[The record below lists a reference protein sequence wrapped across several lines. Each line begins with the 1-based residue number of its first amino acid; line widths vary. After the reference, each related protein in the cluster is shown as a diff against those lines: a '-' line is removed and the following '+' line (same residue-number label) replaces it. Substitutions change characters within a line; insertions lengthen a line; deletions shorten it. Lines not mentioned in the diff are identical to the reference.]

1 MTRNML
7 VRRPMKLQCIAI
19 VLGLLAL
26 VLFSSPAH
34 AAEFRGGEDT
44 VRIGADETIDGDLF
58 VGGQT
63 IIIEGTVN
71 GDVLAAGTTIT
82 IRGTVNGSV
91 NAAGTRIEIEGPI
104 EGGVRVAGQEV
115 VIAASVGRDLM
126 VLGQTVGVTD
136 AGSVG
141 GDVLFGA
148 GEVTLA
154 GDVGGRVLGGADTL
168 RLAAAVGEGVDVE
181 VNNLVVEPSA
191 RITGDLKY
199 RSANEAEAAAGAVAG
214 QVLREAPRADFSV
227 DAGAATLDTIRGSVA
242 RIVVLALLG
251 LLLLAA
257 GRGWMERAT
266 TQMMQRPWASLLMG
280 VLVVIATVPAI
291 LFVGG
296 VVLVIFGLVF
306 GAGGVLAT
314 IPLPLAGLGLYALAL
329 FISPVFVALLI
340 GRLLTGRF
348 SATGFLAL
356 VIGLIVLAVL
366 GAIPY
371 VGWVVTGLA
380 TALGLGGALLA
391 GRGAAQP
398 AGSS

>member
-7 VRRPMKLQCIAI
+7 ARRPMKLWCVAI

-26 VLFSSPAH
+26 VLFASPAH
-34 AAEFRGGEDT
+34 AAEFRGDEDT

-58 VGGQT
+58 VGAQT
-63 IIIEGTVN
+63 IIIDGTVN

-115 VIAASVGRDLM
+115 VIAASVGRDLIA
-126 VLGQTVGVTD
+126 LGQTVEVTD

-141 GDVLFGA
+141 GDVLLGA

-154 GDVGGRVLGGADTL
+154 GDVGRRVLGGANTL

-191 RITGDLKY
+191 RIAGDLRY
-199 RSANEAEAAAGAVAG
+199 RSDNEAQVAAGTVTG
-214 QVLREAPRADFSV
+214 QVLREAARADFSA
-227 DAGAATLDTIRGSVA
+227 DAGEATLDTIHGSVA

-266 TQMMQRPWASLLMG
+266 TQMMRRPWASLLMG
-280 VLVVIATVPAI
+280 VLVGIATVPAI
-291 LFVGG
+291 LVVGG
-296 VVLVIFGLVF
+296 IVLVIFGLVF
-306 GAGGVLAT
+306 GPGGVLA
-314 IPLPLAGLGLYALAL
+314 
-329 FISPVFVALLI
+329 
-340 GRLLTGRF
+340 
-348 SATGFLAL
+348 
-356 VIGLIVLAVL
+356 
-366 GAIPY
+366 
-371 VGWVVTGLA
+371 
-380 TALGLGGALLA
+380 
-391 GRGAAQP
+391 
-398 AGSS
+398 

>member
-1 MTRNML
+1 MTRNVL
-7 VRRPMKLQCIAI
+7 ARRPMKLQCIAI

-26 VLFSSPAH
+26 MLFASPVA
-34 AAEFRGGEDT
+34 AAEFRTDET

-58 VGGQT
+58 VAGT
-63 IIIEGTVN
+63 EIIIEGTVN
-71 GDVLAAGTTIT
+71 GDVFAAGTTIT

-104 EGGVRVAGQEV
+104 ERGVRLAGQEIIV
-115 VIAASVGRDLM
+115 AGPVGRDLIL
-126 VLGQTVGVTD
+126 LGQTVEVTA

-148 GEVTLA
+148 SEVTLA
-154 GDVGGRVLGGADTL
+154 GDVGQRVLGGANTL
-168 RLAAAVGEGVDVE
+168 RLAAAVGQGVDVE

-191 RITGDLKY
+191 RITGDLRY
-199 RSANEAEAAAGAVAG
+199 RSNNEAQAAAGAVAG
-214 QVLREAPRADFSV
+214 QVLREAPRAYFSV
-227 DAGAATLDTIRGSVA
+227 DAGGAARDTIRGSVA

-257 GRGWMERAT
+257 ARGWMERAT
-266 TQMMQRPWASLLMG
+266 TQMMRRPVASLLMG
-280 VLVVIATVPAI
+280 VLVGIVTVPAI
-291 LFVGG
+291 IIVGG
-296 VVLVIFGLVF
+296 IVLVIFGVVF

-314 IPLPLAGLGLYALAL
+314 LPLPLAGLGLYALAL
-329 FISPVFVALLI
+329 YISPVFVALLI
-340 GRLLTGRF
+340 GRLLMGRF

-356 VIGLIVLAVL
+356 VVGLIVLAVL

-371 VGWVVTGLA
+371 VGWAITGLA
-380 TALGLGGALLA
+380 TVLGLGGALLA

-398 AGSS
+398 AG

>member
-7 VRRPMKLQCIAI
+7 ARRPMKLQWVAV

-26 VLFSSPAH
+26 VLLAAPAH

-44 VRIGADETIDGDLF
+44 VRIGANETIDGDLF
-58 VGGQT
+58 VGGTT

-115 VIAASVGRDLM
+115 VIAASVGRDLI
-126 VLGQTVGVTD
+126 VLGQTVEVTD

-148 GEVTLA
+148 SAVTLA
-154 GDVGGRVLGGADTL
+154 GDVGRRVLGGADTL
-168 RLAAAVGEGVDVE
+168 RLAAAVGQDVDVE

-191 RITGDLKY
+191 RIAGDLRY
-199 RSANEAEAAAGAVAG
+199 RSDNEAQVTAGTVTGQVVREAA
-214 QVLREAPRADFSV
+214 RTDFSV
-227 DAGAATLDTIRGSVA
+227 DAGEATLDTIRGSVA

-266 TQMMQRPWASLLMG
+266 RQMMQRPVASLVMG
-280 VLVVIATVPAI
+280 VVVSIATVPAI
-291 LFVGG
+291 IIVGG
-296 VVLVIFGLVF
+296 IVLVVFGLVF

-356 VIGLIVLAVL
+356 LIGLIVLAVL

-391 GRGAAQP
+391 GRGVAQP

>member
-1 MTRNML
+1 MTRNVL
-7 VRRPMKLQCIAI
+7 ARRPMKLQYIAI

-26 VLFSSPAH
+26 VLFASPVV
-34 AAEFRGGEDT
+34 AAEFRTDET

-58 VGGQT
+58 VAGT
-63 IIIEGTVN
+63 EIIIEGTVN
-71 GDVLAAGTTIT
+71 GDVFAAGTTIT

-104 EGGVRVAGQEV
+104 ERGVRVAGQEI
-115 VIAASVGRDLM
+115 VIAAPVGGDAIL
-126 VLGQTVGVTD
+126 LGQTVEVTA

-148 GEVTLA
+148 SEVTLA
-154 GDVGGRVLGGADTL
+154 GDVGQRVLGGANTL
-168 RLAAAVGEGVDVE
+168 RLAAAVGQGVDVE

-191 RITGDLKY
+191 RITGDLRY
-199 RSANEAEAAAGAVAG
+199 RSNNEAQAAAGAVAG
-214 QVLREAPRADFSV
+214 QVLREAPRAYFSV
-227 DAGAATLDTIRGSVA
+227 DAGGAARDTIRGSVA

-257 GRGWMERAT
+257 ARGWMERAT
-266 TQMMQRPWASLLMG
+266 TQMMRRPVASLLMG
-280 VLVVIATVPAI
+280 VLVGIVTVPAI
-291 LFVGG
+291 IIVGG
-296 VVLVIFGLVF
+296 IVLVIFGVVF

-314 IPLPLAGLGLYALAL
+314 LPLPLAGLGLYALAL
-329 FISPVFVALLI
+329 YISPVFVALLI
-340 GRLLTGRF
+340 GRLLMGRF

-356 VIGLIVLAVL
+356 VVGLIVLAVL

-371 VGWVVTGLA
+371 VGWAITGLA
-380 TALGLGGALLA
+380 TVLGLGGALLA

-398 AGSS
+398 AG

>member
-1 MTRNML
+1 MNGMNRNML
-7 VRRPMKLQCIAI
+7 ARRPMKLQWVAV

-26 VLFSSPAH
+26 VLLAAPAH
-34 AAEFRGGEDT
+34 AAEFRGGEET
-44 VRIGADETIDGDLF
+44 VRIGANETIDGDLF
-58 VGGQT
+58 VGGTT

-71 GDVLAAGTTIT
+71 GDVFAAGTTIT

-91 NAAGTRIEIEGPI
+91 TAAGTRIEIEGPI
-104 EGGVRVAGQEV
+104 ERGVRVAGQEV
-115 VIAASVGRDLM
+115 VIAAAVGRDLI
-126 VLGQTVGVTD
+126 VLGQTVEVTD

-148 GEVTLA
+148 SEITLA
-154 GDVGGRVLGGADTL
+154 GDVGRRVLGAADTL
-168 RLAAAVGEGVDVE
+168 QLAAAVGEGVDVE
-181 VNNLVVEPSA
+181 VNSLVVEPSA

-199 RSANEAEAAAGAVAG
+199 RSANEAEAAAGVVAG
-214 QVLREAPRADFSV
+214 QMLREAPRADFSV
-227 DAGAATLDTIRGSVA
+227 DAGAATLDTVRGSVA
-242 RIVVLALLG
+242 RIGVLALLG

-266 TQMMQRPWASLLMG
+266 TQMMQRPWASLL
-280 VLVVIATVPAI
+280 
-291 LFVGG
+291 
-296 VVLVIFGLVF
+296 
-306 GAGGVLAT
+306 
-314 IPLPLAGLGLYALAL
+314 
-329 FISPVFVALLI
+329 
-340 GRLLTGRF
+340 TGRF

-356 VIGLIVLAVL
+356 LIGLIVLAVL

>member
-1 MTRNML
+1 MTRNVL
-7 VRRPMKLQCIAI
+7 ARRWMKLQCVAV

-26 VLFSSPAH
+26 TLFTSPAH
-34 AAEFRGGEDT
+34 AAEFRGGDET
-44 VRIGADETIDGDLF
+44 VRIGANETIDGDLF
-58 VGGQT
+58 VGGT
-63 IIIEGTVN
+63 EIVIEGTVN
-71 GDVLAAGTTIT
+71 GDVFAAGTTIT
-82 IRGTVNGSV
+82 IRGTINGNV

-104 EGGVRVAGQEV
+104 ERGVRVAGQEIV
-115 VIAASVGRDLM
+115 VAAPVGGDAIL
-126 VLGQTVGVTD
+126 LGQTAEVTN

-141 GDVLFGA
+141 GDVLLGA

-154 GDVGGRVLGGADTL
+154 GDVGQRVLGGADTL
-168 RLAAAVGEGVDVE
+168 RLAATVGQEVE
-181 VNNLVVEPSA
+181 VEVSNLVVEPSA
-191 RITGDLKY
+191 RIAGDLRY
-199 RSANEAEAAAGAVAG
+199 RSDNEAQVAAVAVAG
-214 QVLREAPRADFSV
+214 LVLREAPRADFSV

-266 TQMMQRPWASLLMG
+266 TQMMQRPVASLVMG
-280 VLVVIATVPAI
+280 VVVSIATVPAI
-291 LFVGG
+291 IIVGG
-296 VVLVIFGLVF
+296 IVLVIFGLVF

-371 VGWVVTGLA
+371 VGWVITGLA

>member
-1 MTRNML
+1 MNCNVLRQ
-7 VRRPMKLQCIAI
+7 RPMKLQCIAI

-26 VLFSSPAH
+26 VLFASPAH
-34 AAEFRGGEDT
+34 AAEFRADEDT
-44 VRIGADETIDGDLF
+44 VRIGVNETIDGDLF
-58 VGGQT
+58 VGATT

-71 GDVLAAGTTIT
+71 GDVFAAGTTVT

-91 NAAGTRIEIEGPI
+91 NAAGTRVEIEGPI
-104 EGGVRVAGQEV
+104 EHGVRVAGQEV
-115 VIAASVGRDLM
+115 VIAAPVGRDLLI
-126 VLGQTVGVTD
+126 LGQTVEVTD

-141 GDVLFGA
+141 GDVLLGA

-154 GDVGGRVLGGADTL
+154 GDVGQRVLGGADTL
-168 RLAAAVGEGVDVE
+168 RLAAAVGQDVDVE
-181 VNNLVVEPSA
+181 VSNLVIEPSA
-191 RITGDLKY
+191 RVAGDLRY
-199 RSANEAEAAAGAVAG
+199 RSDNEAQVAAVAVAG
-214 QVLREAPRADFSV
+214 RVLREAPRADFSV
-227 DAGAATLDTIRGSVA
+227 DAGAATLDTVRGSVA
-242 RIVVLALLG
+242 RIVVLTLLG
-251 LLLLAA
+251 LLILAA

-266 TQMMQRPWASLLMG
+266 TQMMQRPVASLVMG
-280 VLVVIATVPAI
+280 VVVSIATVPAI
-291 LFVGG
+291 IIVGG
-296 VVLVIFGLVF
+296 IVLVIFGLVF

-329 FISPVFVALLI
+329 FISPVFVGLLI
-340 GRLLTGRF
+340 GRLLIDRF
-348 SATGFLAL
+348 SPTGFWAL
-356 VIGLIVLAVL
+356 VVGLIVLAVL

>member
-7 VRRPMKLQCIAI
+7 ARRPMKLQWVAI

-26 VLFSSPAH
+26 VLFASPAH
-34 AAEFRGGEDT
+34 AAEFRGDEDT

-71 GDVLAAGTTIT
+71 GDVFAAGTTIT

-104 EGGVRVAGQEV
+104 EHGVRVAGQEI
-115 VIAASVGRDLM
+115 VIAASVGRDLI
-126 VLGQTVGVTD
+126 VLGQTVEVTD

-141 GDVLFGA
+141 GDVLLGA

-154 GDVGGRVLGGADTL
+154 GDVGRRVLGGADTL

-191 RITGDLKY
+191 RINGDLRY
-199 RSANEAEAAAGAVAG
+199 RSNNEAQVAAGTVTGQVVREAA
-214 QVLREAPRADFSV
+214 RADFS
-227 DAGAATLDTIRGSVA
+227 ADTGEAVRDTVRGSVA

-266 TQMMQRPWASLLMG
+266 TQMMRRPWASLLMG
-280 VLVVIATVPAI
+280 VLVGIATVPAI
-291 LFVGG
+291 LVVGG
-296 VVLVIFGLVF
+296 IVLVIFGLVF

-314 IPLPLAGLGLYALAL
+314 IPLPLAGLGFYALAL
-329 FISPVFVALLI
+329 YISPVFVALLI

-348 SATGFLAL
+348 STTGFLAL

-371 VGWVVTGLA
+371 VGWIVTGLA

-398 AGSS
+398 AG

>member
-7 VRRPMKLQCIAI
+7 ARRPMKLQWVAV

-26 VLFSSPAH
+26 VLLAAPAH

-44 VRIGADETIDGDLF
+44 VRIGANETIDGDLF
-58 VGGQT
+58 VGGTT

-115 VIAASVGRDLM
+115 VIAASVGRDLI
-126 VLGQTVGVTD
+126 VLGQTVEVTD

-148 GEVTLA
+148 SAVTLA
-154 GDVGGRVLGGADTL
+154 GDVGRRVLGGADTL
-168 RLAAAVGEGVDVE
+168 RLAAAVGQDVDVE

-191 RITGDLKY
+191 RIAGDLRY
-199 RSANEAEAAAGAVAG
+199 RSDNEAQVAAGAVAG

-257 GRGWMERAT
+257 GRDWMERAT
-266 TQMMQRPWASLLMG
+266 RQMMQRPVASLVMG
-280 VLVVIATVPAI
+280 VVVSIATVPAI
-291 LFVGG
+291 IIVGG
-296 VVLVIFGLVF
+296 VVLVVFGLVF

-356 VIGLIVLAVL
+356 LIGLIVLAVL

-391 GRGAAQP
+391 GRGVAQP

>member
-1 MTRNML
+1 MTHKL
-7 VRRPMKLQCIAI
+7 LARRPMKLQCIAI

-26 VLFSSPAH
+26 MLFASPVA
-34 AAEFRGGEDT
+34 AAEFRADET

-58 VGGQT
+58 VAGT
-63 IIIEGTVN
+63 EIIIEGTVN
-71 GDVLAAGTTIT
+71 GDVFAAGTTIT

-104 EGGVRVAGQEV
+104 ERGVRLAGQEIIV
-115 VIAASVGRDLM
+115 AGPVGRDLIL
-126 VLGQTVGVTD
+126 LGQTVEVTA

-148 GEVTLA
+148 SEVTLA
-154 GDVGGRVLGGADTL
+154 GDVGQRVLGGANTL
-168 RLAAAVGEGVDVE
+168 RLAAAVGQGVDVE

-191 RITGDLKY
+191 RITGDLRY
-199 RSANEAEAAAGAVAG
+199 RSNNEAQAAAGAVAG
-214 QVLREAPRADFSV
+214 QVLREAPRAYFSV
-227 DAGAATLDTIRGSVA
+227 DAGGAARDTIRGSVA

-257 GRGWMERAT
+257 ARGWMERAT
-266 TQMMQRPWASLLMG
+266 TQMMRRPVASLLMG
-280 VLVVIATVPAI
+280 VLVGIVTVPAI
-291 LFVGG
+291 IIVGG
-296 VVLVIFGLVF
+296 IVLVIFGVVF

-314 IPLPLAGLGLYALAL
+314 LPLPLAGLGLYALAL
-329 FISPVFVALLI
+329 YISPVFVALLI
-340 GRLLTGRF
+340 GRLLMGRF

-356 VIGLIVLAVL
+356 VVGLIVLAVL

-371 VGWVVTGLA
+371 VGWAITGLA
-380 TALGLGGALLA
+380 TVLGLGGALLA

-398 AGSS
+398 AG

>member
-1 MTRNML
+1 MTRNIL
-7 VRRPMKLQCIAI
+7 ARRPMKLQWVAV

-26 VLFSSPAH
+26 VLLAAPAH

-44 VRIGADETIDGDLF
+44 VRIGANETIDGDLF
-58 VGGQT
+58 VGGTT

-71 GDVLAAGTTIT
+71 GDVFAAGTTIT

-91 NAAGTRIEIEGPI
+91 NAAGTRVEIEGPI
-104 EGGVRVAGQEV
+104 EHGVRVAGQEV
-115 VIAASVGRDLM
+115 VIAAPVGRDLLI
-126 VLGQTVGVTD
+126 LGQTVGVTD

-141 GDVLFGA
+141 GDVLLGA

-154 GDVGGRVLGGADTL
+154 GDVGGRVLGFADTL

-181 VNNLVVEPSA
+181 VNNLVVEPGA
-191 RITGDLKY
+191 RIAGDLWY
-199 RSANEAEAAAGAVAG
+199 RSDNEAQAAAGAVAG
-214 QVLREAPRADFSV
+214 RVLREAPRADFSV
-227 DAGAATLDTIRGSVA
+227 DAGAATLDTVRGSVA

-251 LLLLAA
+251 LLILAV

-296 VVLVIFGLVF
+296 AVLVIFGLVF

-348 SATGFLAL
+348 SATGSLAL